1 LQVRRDAD
9 AVVVDR
15 MGLRRLAVHG
25 LRCFETAE
33 LEPAAGLNL
42 ITGRNASGK
51 SSLLEAIF
59 LLGRGRSFRS
69 ARREAMIRERESH
82 LSTVGWLADGRVLG
96 VRVTHR
102 DWSARL
108 AGEPLTQLAQLA
120 NVLPVQLMDPDI
132 HRLVQEGPGERRRY
146 LDWAT
151 FHVKPDFLATWRE
164 YQKALRQRNAALR
177 SRQDEMQ
184 VKAWERALADAG
196 RQIDEYRRETVEIMG
211 PAVGEIARELLG
223 ADLRLEY
230 RPGQGSGQDLAE
242 ALAYHRQRDQRAGMT
257 QVGPHRADL
266 ALSINDHRTRG
277 WVSRGQQKLVASAM
291 VLGQA
296 RLLAPLWGGRGVLLV
311 DDPAAELD
319 HEHCAKLLSLIS
331 SMPFQTFLTALD
343 AKELPGLPPA
353 RTFHVEQGHIA
364 QVV

>member
-1 LQVRRDAD
+1 
-9 AVVVDR
+9 

-25 LRCFETAE
+25 FRCFESAE

-69 ARREAMIRERESH
+69 ARREAMIREGESH
-82 LSTVGWLADGRVLG
+82 LSAVGWLGDGRVLG
-96 VRVTHR
+96 VRITHQ

-151 FHVKPDFLATWRE
+151 FHVKPGFLAAWRD
-164 YQKALRQRNAALR
+164 YQKALRQRNAALK
-177 SRQDEMQ
+177 SHQDEMQ
-184 VKAWERALADAG
+184 VKSWEQALAEAG
-196 RQIDEYRRETVEIMG
+196 RQIDQYRRDTVEIMG
-211 PAVGEIARELLG
+211 TVVGEIARELLG
-223 ADLRLEY
+223 TDLRLEY
-230 RPGQGSGQDLAE
+230 RPGQASGQDLAE
-242 ALAYHRQRDQRAGMT
+242 ALAFHRQRDQRAGMT

-266 ALSINDHRTRG
+266 ALTVDAHKARG

-296 RLLAPLWGGRGVLLV
+296 RLLAPLWGDRAVFLV

-319 HEHCAKLLSLIS
+319 RERCAKLLSIIS

-343 AKELPGLPPA
+343 AEELHGLPPA
-353 RTFHVEQGHIA
+353 RTFHVEQGRIA